1 MGAVNEGCW
10 TCHPVE
16 SIEGHRISLCTERR
30 CTTTR
35 YRHPVW
41 RGWRFYLKKK
51 RKNALRDVVVASSLA
66 SRIIGW
72 QSIHRVFRGLFFR
85 RFLILSIRSIKSL
98 KICCVRTA
106 CFRWW
111 SRVKVG
117 KEFILNF
124 EFTVYLLQI
133 LPW

>member
-51 RKNALRDVVVASSLA
+51 EKMHCATLLLPQ
-66 SRIIGW
+66 IW
-72 QSIHRVFRGLFFR
+72 HLEQSVGNRFIVFFEDFFFFR
-85 RFLILSIRSIKSL
+85 RLLILSIRSIKSL

-106 CFRWW
+106 CFADGGAELEKNLFW
-111 SRVKVG
+111 V
-117 KEFILNF
+117 LN
-124 EFTVYLLQI
+124 EFTLNVI
-133 LPW
+133 AV